1 MRTFSSHCCGDVT
14 RLTPRLGCVSVND
27 TEGLGPLQTVN
38 ISDPAATKLTLKDLE
53 ALSRYRFYL
62 RSCTTVGCGHTVT
75 EDSTTTAKEREYFF
89 IIYRPLSTG

>member
-1 MRTFSSHCCGDVT
+1 
-14 RLTPRLGCVSVND
+14 
-27 TEGLGPLQTVN
+27 LQTVN